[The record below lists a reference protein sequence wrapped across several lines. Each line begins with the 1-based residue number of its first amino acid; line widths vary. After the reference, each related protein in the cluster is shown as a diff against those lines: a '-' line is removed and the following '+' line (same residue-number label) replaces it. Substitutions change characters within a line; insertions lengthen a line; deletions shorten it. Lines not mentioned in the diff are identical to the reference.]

1 MVIVTNPDFEHF
13 VNDHLEESSSAK
25 GIRGIE
31 RDRFITSLAT
41 PNFATYVENM
51 MKNET
56 NVLNNKLKR
65 ALSSDDNAQE
75 ATKVKHNRT
84 TLLELFQKTKMV
96 DEAKSNVGKH
106 KEQKT
111 DHSHLMRKILS
122 SESASADEKLHK
134 VRPSIHPSV
143 LIKLPTMI
151 VRSIQLNLMNSYVHM
166 QILQMVHLE
175 AMAIS
180 ENMQKYVKKS
190 NAGHRNRRKM
200 KPEDIIIFPRPANQT
215 RSKVSY
221 AATNWKRERWIK
233 SDADST
239 RPVSL
244 I

>member
-1 MVIVTNPDFEHF
+1 MKVKLKHF
-13 VNDHLEESSSAK
+13 VNDHLEESSSAG
-25 GIRGIE
+25 GIRGVE
-31 RDRFITSLAT
+31 RDRLITSLAT

-75 ATKVKHNRT
+75 STEVKHNRT

-96 DEAKSNVGKH
+96 EETKSNIGKH

-111 DHSHLMRKILS
+111 DSHLMRKILT

-134 VRPSIHPSV
+134 
-143 LIKLPTMI
+143 
-151 VRSIQLNLMNSYVHM
+151 
-166 QILQMVHLE
+166 ILQMVHLE

-180 ENMQKYVKKS
+180 ENMRKYVKKS
-190 NAGHRNRRKM
+190 NVAHRNRRKM

-233 SDADST
+233 SDAEY
-239 RPVSL
+239 L
-244 I
+244 ILEL